1 MKRLFLFAVV
11 AIASACSKQDM
22 EPAIENENTTTVEF
36 VAEEV
41 AGRTV
46 FGEPDGTT
54 YPTLWDADH
63 KVAVWVNSNTRK
75 TATPAPF
82 DENKR
87 AKIKAELT
95 DDTSGA
101 YTVYAISPWGKESG
115 QELNFWNSTKGHQAR
130 VPIANKQTPTT
141 DSSCDPMAQ
150 ILVAHTPEL
159 TGASLEEAFTEQTP
173 LHFTHLTAYGCL
185 TLNNLPEKEL
195 KAVVLIAEEPITGY
209 FAFNFNGEEWS
220 YQERDDSQHTLIINT
235 TSAKDVWFGLYPR
248 DFSGKKMIIGA
259 VMVDDT
265 YYAKQIEFTTGG
277 NFQAG
282 RIAKFAVNFAGVES
296 NTELSV
302 YKEDGKAVGIRYSTT
317 KDPANTDKVFSL
329 TRSAATPWM
338 VDSAGDAVSVTT
350 GLTANSTDGR
360 TDWETLSTWLSDNT
374 DYTMPIYDFCDAL
387 GEGWYCPSG
396 TELLELCRQV
406 YRPND
411 PQIEVMLA
419 YNGGDLFNGYSSDDG
434 DTTGDRYWSTREI
447 AKTPANAYWVRFD
460 PIDDDK
466 GDGTAK
472 DDWNSAGQVKTKTYF
487 GRAIKVIGHD
497 AGMVTDLPEA
507 GELMDYEEAAR
518 LGISRP
524 YRPIQVEVATTSALN
539 WASNNTRIMAYLDG
553 YTRGIT
559 TYDEYQAVTNG
570 YGSYTGGER
579 YEAKGRFYVKKVDD
593 RFWIIDPEGYPYY
606 MRGICSFAPG
616 NSQQNKTAFAQRFS
630 SMSDWVA
637 TMRNEL
643 ADIGFH
649 QTGAFGTGVYAEQ
662 ISFNGSNAATP
673 FPLAPSFGFLG
684 QFKNQ
689 KNKTLP
695 GGVSANAIGL
705 VFEEE
710 WPDFCKEY
718 MESSAFEPYI
728 NDKNTFGFFSD
739 NEINLSSAAE
749 DLLLRFLQLD
759 NSVSYNQKAHAA
771 AVAMMTS
778 NGYTGS
784 AEAYQALSSE
794 ERKALNS
801 EFAGMLAEKY
811 YKAIRAAK
819 DQVDPGLL
827 YLGSRL
833 HGTPKYLEGVV
844 EAAGKYCDIISINYY
859 SRWSPEAK
867 WMQKWAELAPNA
879 PFFVTEFYTQS
890 VEGATSTPPAEHGGA
905 GFYVKTEK
913 DRAYAYQHFTLGL
926 LEAKN
931 CVGWYWFRY
940 QDNDETH
947 SFKGLYDND
956 YNLFPNLSK
965 MAREVNYNVY
975 NLIEYFDQQTSGN

>member
-1 MKRLFLFAVV
+1 MKLWMLIAVA

-22 EPAIENENTTTVEF
+22 EPAMEDSTTATVEF

-63 KVAVWVNSNTRK
+63 WVALWVNSQKRVK
-75 TATPAPF
+75 AKPVPS
-82 DENKR
+82 ENKKR
-87 AKIKAELT
+87 ATISANLV
-95 DDTSGA
+95 DDESGA
-101 YTVYAISPWGKESG
+101 YTVYVVSPWGAESG
-115 QELNFWNSTKGHQAR
+115 AELNFWNSTKGHKAR
-130 VPIANKQTPTT
+130 VPIANKQTPTAT
-141 DSSCDPMAQ
+141 SCDPMAQ

-159 TGASLEEAFTEQTP
+159 TGASLKEAFTEQTP

-185 TLNNLPEKEL
+185 TLKNLPEKAL

-209 FAFNFNGEEWS
+209 FDFNFNGEEWS

-259 VMVDDT
+259 VMADDT

-277 NFQAG
+277 NFEAG
-282 RIAKFAVNFAGVES
+282 RIAKFAVNFAGVET

-302 YKEDGKAVGIRYSTT
+302 YKEGGQAVGIRYSTT
-317 KDPANTDKVFSL
+317 KDPEDCDHVISL
-329 TRSAATPWM
+329 KRSDATPWM
-338 VDSAGDAVSVTT
+338 LDT
-350 GLTANSTDGR
+350 GGVAASEATGVTANSADGR
-360 TDWETLSTWLSDNT
+360 KDWATLSTWLSENI
-374 DYTMPIYDFCDAL
+374 DYTMPIYDFCKAL

-396 TELLELCRQV
+396 TELLEFCRQV

-419 YNGGDLFNGYSSDDG
+419 YNGGDLLNGYSSVDE
-434 DTTGDRYWSTREI
+434 DTTGDRYWTTREI
-447 AKTPANAYWVRFD
+447 SNTPANAYWVRFD
-460 PIDDDK
+460 PIDNDK
-466 GDGTAK
+466 SDGTAK
-472 DDWNSAGQVKTKTYF
+472 DDWNSSGQKKTKKYF
-487 GRAIKVIGHD
+487 GRAVKIVGRES
-497 AGMVTDLPEA
+497 GLVTDLPEA
-507 GELMDYEEAAR
+507 GALMDYEEAAK

-524 YRPIQVEVATTSALN
+524 YRPIVVQYATTGNLN
-539 WASNNTRIMAYLDG
+539 WSTANTRLMAYLDG
-553 YTRGIT
+553 YTRSIS
-559 TYDEYQAVTNG
+559 TYEEYQAVTNA
-570 YGSYTGGER
+570 YGSYTAGTKQ
-579 YEAKGRFYVKKVDD
+579 AATGRFYVTKIND
-593 RFWIIDPEGYPYY
+593 RYWIIDPEGYPYY
-606 MRGICSFAPG
+606 MRGICSFAMG
-616 NSQQNKTAFAQRFS
+616 DTQQNKTAFANRFS
-630 SMSDWVA
+630 SVSDW
-637 TMRNEL
+637 TSKSRNEL

-649 QTGAFGTGVYAEQ
+649 QTGAFSTDGYEAQLEYNET
-662 ISFNGSNAATP
+662 NGSTP

-684 QFKNQ
+684 QYKSQKGKTFPNQ
-689 KNKTLP
+689 
-695 GGVSANAIGL
+695 SANYKIAL
-705 VFEEE
+705 VLEDS
-710 WPDFCKEY
+710 WPAFCVEY
-718 MESSAFEPYI
+718 MQSKAFDAYLR
-728 NDKNTFGFFSD
+728 NKYVFGFFSD
-739 NEINLSSAAE
+739 NEINFSSAAE
-749 DLLLRFLQLD
+749 DLLLSFLKLD

-784 AEAYQALSSE
+784 AAAYQALSSE
-794 ERKALNS
+794 ERKALNN
-801 EFAGMLAEKY
+801 EFCGMLAEKY

-833 HGTPKYLEGVV
+833 HGTPKYTADVV

-859 SRWSPEAK
+859 TRWSPEAK
-867 WMQKWAELAPNA
+867 WMQKWAELAPNV

-940 QDNDETH
+940 QDTDETH

>member
-1 MKRLFLFAVV
+1 MKMMKLWMLIAVV
-11 AIASACSKQDM
+11 AIASACSKQDL
-22 EPAIENENTTTVEF
+22 EPAIENENTATVEF

-63 KVAVWVNSNTRK
+63 SVALWVNSQKRVK
-75 TATPAPF
+75 AKPVPS
-82 DENKR
+82 ENKKR
-87 AKIKAELT
+87 ATISANLV
-95 DDTSGA
+95 DDESGA
-101 YTVYAISPWGKESG
+101 YTVYVVSPWGAESG
-115 QELNFWNSTKGHQAR
+115 AELNFWNSTKGHKAR
-130 VPIANKQTPTT
+130 VPIANKQTPTAT
-141 DSSCDPMAQ
+141 SCDPMAQ
-150 ILVAHTPEL
+150 ILAAHTPEL
-159 TGASLEEAFTEQTP
+159 TGASLAEAFTEATP

-185 TLNNLPEKEL
+185 TLKNLPEKAL

-209 FAFNFNGEEWS
+209 FDFNFNGEESS

-235 TSAKDVWFGLYPR
+235 TSAKDMWFGLYPR

-259 VMVDDT
+259 VMADDT

-282 RIAKFAVNFAGVES
+282 RIAKFAVNFAGVET

-338 VDSAGDAVSVTT
+338 LDSAGAAASVTT

-360 TDWETLSTWLSDNT
+360 TDWATLSTWLSEHP
-374 DYTMPIYDFCDAL
+374 DYTMPIYDFCKAL

-396 TELLELCRQV
+396 TELLEFCRQV

-419 YNGGDLFNGYSSDDG
+419 YNGGDLLNGYSSVDE
-434 DTTGDRYWSTREI
+434 DTTGDRYWTTREI

-460 PIDDDK
+460 PIDNDK
-466 GDGTAK
+466 SDGTAK
-472 DDWNSAGQVKTKTYF
+472 DDWNSSGQKKTKKYF

-507 GELMDYEEAAR
+507 GELIDYEEAAK

-524 YRPIQVEVATTSALN
+524 YRPIQVEVATKSALN

-649 QTGAFGTGVYAEQ
+649 QTGAFSTGGYAEQ
-662 ISFNGSNAATP
+662 ISFNEANAATP

-689 KNKTLP
+689 KNKTYP
-695 GGVSANAIGL
+695 GGDSANAIGL

-739 NEINLSSAAE
+739 NEINFSSLSSNV
-749 DLLLRFLQLD
+749 LQRFLDIDDETNLA
-759 NSVSYNQKAHAA
+759 YK
-771 AVAMMTS
+771 
-778 NGYTGS
+778 
-784 AEAYQALSSE
+784 EAKKFMDSKGASTVTA
-794 ERKALNS
+794 ALNS

-833 HGTPKYLEGVV
+833 HGTPKYIAGVL

-859 SRWSPEAK
+859 GRWSPEAD
-867 WMQKWAELAPNA
+867 WMQEWAEQAPNV

-890 VEGATSTPPAEHGGA
+890 VEGATATPPSEHGGA

-913 DRAYAYQHFTLGL
+913 DRGYAYQHFTLGL

-940 QDNDETH
+940 QDNEETH
-947 SFKGLYDND
+947 SFKGMYDND